1 MAQYV
6 NTNIS
11 SLNTQRALNQSQG
24 ALQTSL
30 QRLSSGLRI
39 NSAKD
44 DAAGLVISEKMTGQI
59 RGMNQAM
66 RNANDGISMSQ
77 MAEGAMSESTKI
89 LQRIRELAVQSANA
103 TNSDTDRASLN
114 SEVTQLT
121 SELDRIAST
130 AAFNGIKILDGT
142 FTSQSFQVGANVGET
157 ITVASIA
164 SGRTD
169 DIGQTNEAT
178 AVGSTVQAITTGQL
192 TVNGNAVAATAGDAA
207 LIATAISATSGAVTA
222 TATNSATIAFGD
234 SIGTAVAP
242 ATPGAS
248 GASGVFTDADAD
260 GTGTEVYS
268 LTVDGVAIF
277 SETAADASSTVTA
290 AEVQSGVDAAVAAT
304 GAGSL
309 AAAGITVTGDVAS
322 NNLVFTKADGTD
334 FDIVVVSS
342 FNTTPGAFAGGD
354 FAAGTN
360 TVTAGTPAVGG
371 IAPSYTLSVDGTAL
385 DLSTAGSDGTVSAAE
400 VSTLVNALEGYT
412 STETGGNITITKADG
427 SNIVLVEAGSDSDGA
442 EGLAGGAGSA
452 GVTSTSIGSVSVTS
466 VGEALVIGGTSA
478 SNAGLASGTTAT
490 SQTGVTIADTTVAT
504 FAGANAAITS
514 VDAALATISGTRS
527 ELGALQSRFDSTI
540 ANLASNVENLSSAR
554 SRIRDTDFA
563 VETAE
568 LTRVQILQQAGVAM
582 LSQANSAPQSVLA
595 LLQ

>member
-6 NTNIS
+6 NTNVS
-11 SLNTQRALNQSQG
+11 SLNTQRSLNQSQG
-24 ALQTSL
+24 ALQISL

-59 RGMNQAM
+59 RGMNQAI
-66 RNANDGISMSQ
+66 RNANDGISLAQ
-77 MAEGAMSESTKI
+77 MAEGAMSESTNI

-103 TNSDTDRASLN
+103 TNSDTDRSALN
-114 SEVTQLT
+114 SEVIQLT
-121 SELDRIAST
+121 AELDRIAT
-130 AAFNGIKILDGT
+130 TTAFNGTKILDGT
-142 FTSQSFQVGANVGET
+142 FTSQAFQVGANVGET

-164 SGRTD
+164 SARSAS
-169 DIGQTNEAT
+169 IGQTDEAS
-178 AVGSTVQAITTGQL
+178 VSGSTVQALTTGQL

-207 LIATAISATSGAVTA
+207 LIATAISATSSAVTA

-234 SIGTAVAP
+234 SIGTAATP

-248 GASGVFTDADAD
+248 GAAGAFTDADAD
-260 GTGTEVYS
+260 GSGTEVYS

-277 SETAADASSTVTA
+277 SETASSAASAVTA
-290 AEVQSGVDAAVAAT
+290 AEVQAGVDAAVAAT

-322 NNLVFTKADGTD
+322 NNLVFTKADGSD

-342 FNTTPGAFAGGD
+342 FNTTPGAFAGAD

-360 TVTAGTPAVGG
+360 TVTAGTPEIVGV
-371 IAPSYTLSVDGTAL
+371 APSYTLSVDGTAL

-427 SNIVLVEAGSDSDGA
+427 SNIVLVEGGSDSDGA
-442 EGLAGGAGSA
+442 EGLAGGASSA

-466 VGEALVIGGTSA
+466 VGEALVIGGTLA
-478 SNAGLASGTTAT
+478 GNAGLTSGTTAT
-490 SQTGVTIADTTVAT
+490 AQTGITMANTTVAT
-504 FAGANAAITS
+504 AAGAIAAITS
-514 VDAALATISGTRS
+514 VDAALATINGSRS